1 MAEEL
6 RPFQL
11 SRWLAGLALAAMGL
25 GLAHFAIETLKTFD
39 ESVRNSVRATA
50 RVVSVENAT
59 CKKYLSKRGPPDPY
73 PCHKVE
79 GEWHHDGE
87 VYREVLGHWNLSRKT
102 QVGDEFPIVFARD
115 PHAVAGQ
122 AVPFLR
128 FADDV
133 SKLDR
138 ERNDYLFFLVP
149 AGLLCLP
156 LVVLLIQGARALM
169 VRTRG

>member
-11 SRWLAGLALAAMGL
+11 SRWLAGLALATMGM
-25 GLAHFAIETLKTFD
+25 GLAHFEIETRKTFD
-39 ESVRNSVRATA
+39 ERVRNSVRATA
-50 RVVSVENAT
+50 KVVSVENAT
-59 CKKYLSKRGPPDPY
+59 CNKYLSKRGPPDPY

-79 GEWHHDGE
+79 GEWQHDGQ
-87 VYREVLGHWNLSRKT
+87 VYREVLGHWDLSRKT
-102 QVGDEFPIVFARD
+102 RVGDEFPIVFARD
-115 PHAVAGQ
+115 SHAVAGQ
-122 AVPFLR
+122 EVPFLR

-133 SKLDR
+133 SELDR
-138 ERNDYLFFLVP
+138 ERNLHLVWLVL

-156 LVVLLIQGARALM
+156 LVVLLVQGVRALL